1 MESKHKHCL
10 IAISYAVALLIVTFC
25 AATAFAAITAGTVSY
40 LSGPLF
46 ARKADGSMKT
56 LAKNSVVEQ
65 GDTLITEKRTYARI
79 KFNDNGEVTLRP
91 ESQFKIEAFSYNQ
104 DKPKEDKAFF
114 ELVKGGLRALSGHVG
129 KRGDPDSY
137 KMKTPPAVIGIRGT
151 IFEVKICAGNCGG
164 LADGIYFF
172 VPEGSIAV
180 SNASGSQTVG
190 VGQYAYAK
198 DINSA
203 PVLLPGTRVSIL
215 LCLKMFRQPG
225 QQGAAWCIDK
235 AGIYKRKSCGF
246 TTQ

>member
-1 MESKHKHCL
+1 MESKNRHCL
-10 IAISYAVALLIVTFC
+10 IAISYVVAILIITLYTAAV
-25 AATAFAAITAGTVSY
+25 FADVTAGTVTY

-46 ARKADGSMKT
+46 AIKADGSKKT
-56 LAKNSVVEQ
+56 LSKNSIVEQ

-79 KFNDNGEVTLRP
+79 KFNNNGEITLRP
-91 ESQFKIEAFSYNQ
+91 ESRFKIEAFSYDQ
-104 DKPKEDKAFF
+104 AKPKEDKALF

-151 IFEVKICAGNCGG
+151 LFEVKICAGNCGG

-172 VPEGSIAV
+172 VPEGSITV

-198 DINSA
+198 DINSV
-203 PVLLPGTRVSIL
+203 PVLLP
-215 LCLKMFRQPG
+215 KNPG
-225 QQGAAWCIDK
+225 INFTLPKNIQ
-235 AGIYKRKSCGF
+235 AGGSSGGCMVR
-246 TTQ
+246 

>member
-10 IAISYAVALLIVTFC
+10 IAISYLVALLIVTFY
-25 AATAFAAITAGTVSY
+25 AATAFAAVAAGTVTY

-56 LAKNSVVEQ
+56 LDKNSVVEQ
-65 GDTLITEKRTYARI
+65 GDTLVTEKRTYARI
-79 KFNDNGEVTLRP
+79 KFNDSSEVTLRP

-151 IFEVKICAGNCGG
+151 IFEVKICAGNYGGLADGNCGE

-172 VPEGSIAV
+172 VPEGSISV
-180 SNASGSQTVG
+180 SNSSGSQTVG

-203 PVLLPGTRVSIL
+203 PVLLPGN
-215 LCLKMFRQPG
+215 PG
-225 QQGAAWCIDK
+225 IN
-235 AGIYKRKSCGF
+235 F
-246 TTQ
+246 TLPKNVQATGSTGGCMVH